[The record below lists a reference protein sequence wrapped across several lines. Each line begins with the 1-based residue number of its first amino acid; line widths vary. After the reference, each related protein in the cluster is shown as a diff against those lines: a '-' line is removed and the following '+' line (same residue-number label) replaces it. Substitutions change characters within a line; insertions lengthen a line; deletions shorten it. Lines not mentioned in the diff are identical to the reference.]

1 MRAGGKFHATLLSRA
16 GVGIAESGCT
26 PPAHSLLSDYFEPSR
41 RTSALSVYSSGI
53 SVGYLVAAL
62 AGGYVAQHYGW
73 RAACAIVGLPG
84 IVLAIV
90 LKLVVREPASDPTRA
105 APTRRSRASSARCWQ
120 LRGRW
125 CVIAGRFT

>member
-1 MRAGGKFHATLLSRA
+1 MAGNFTQLLLSRA
-16 GVGIAESGCT
+16 GVGIAEAGCT
-26 PPAHSLLSDYFEPSR
+26 PPAHSLISDYFEPSR

-84 IVLAIV
+84 IALAIV
-90 LKLVVREPASDPTRA
+90 LIVALPLLTHYALARHKPRKLKRLYQGLGEATA
-105 APTRRSRASSARCWQ
+105 ALEQESRQR
-120 LRGRW
+120 L
-125 CVIAGRFT
+125 